1 MAGSAEEIVA
11 GLKVAAA
18 IVPAMLLGTWAGGRA
33 FSSMDPCAFSLLV
46 MALLVCS
53 ALFSVHAGLS

>member
-1 MAGSAEEIVA
+1 MA